1 MDPRMDLAKTANSIS
16 ILLVLV
22 RTTTLLPSI
31 LLLATGLMADLT
43 IIRITAGQLEGDTV
57 PTPGGGTTIVGSP
70 TPTTRGIGTLSR
82 TGGEGI
88 AVGATVIVV
97 GSESER

>member
-70 TPTTRGIGTLSR
+70 ILTTAELGRRRQRG
-82 TGGEGI
+82 GGG
-88 AVGATVIVV
+88 VGVV
-97 GSESER
+97 VEAWR

>member
-16 ILLVLV
+16 ILLVLAK
-22 RTTTLLPSI
+22 TTTLLPSI
-31 LLLATGLMADLT
+31 LLLV
-43 IIRITAGQLEGDTV
+43 IVRITAGQLEGDTV
-57 PTPGGGTTIVGSP
+57 PTPGGGTTIVGSLIL
-70 TPTTRGIGTLSR
+70 TTRGIGTLSR